1 MCVFFFFFLIV
12 EEQILIIFNQHKAE
26 ELISLESLKVLF
38 VRPIFIIYF
47 SALNII
53 AFGGLIISIW
63 SNWATS
69 EETRKKKSQIFA
81 TMNQKKIQHIVG
93 LMFSIEGGVLASETL
108 LLAKSG

>member
-1 MCVFFFFFLIV
+1 MHWYTHALSFL
-12 EEQILIIFNQHKAE
+12 AE

-47 SALNII
+47 SVLNIA

-63 SNWATS
+63 SNWAIS
-69 EETRKKKSQIFA
+69 DETRKRKSQIFA
-81 TMNQKKIQHIVG
+81 TMNQKKMKHIVG

>member
-1 MCVFFFFFLIV
+1 M
-12 EEQILIIFNQHKAE
+12 
-26 ELISLESLKVLF
+26 F

-53 AFGGLIISIW
+53 AFGGLIIAIW
-63 SNWATS
+63 SNWAIAD
-69 EETRKKKSQIFA
+69 ETRKRKNHLFA
-81 TMNQKKIQHIVG
+81 GMNQKKMKHIVG